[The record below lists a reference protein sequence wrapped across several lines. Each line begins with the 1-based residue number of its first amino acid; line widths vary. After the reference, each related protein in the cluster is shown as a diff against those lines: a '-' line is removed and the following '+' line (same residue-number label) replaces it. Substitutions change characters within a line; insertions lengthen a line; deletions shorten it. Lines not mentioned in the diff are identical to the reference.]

1 MKPLS
6 VYISEAMSSNY
17 EEFKSRL
24 ENVKSK
30 DGKGLIIQ
38 FIDEEKSANFTDKI
52 GLYSS
57 MVIPYNVKSTYSLMT
72 FKGANSRTPVDN
84 FIKKLGGELV
94 DEMTFKSSGFL
105 HRGPVTMDVNYKY
118 TVKVFQFDI
127 ENATKLSE
135 KQLNFIERPDM
146 YFKVSTSGF
155 FGIAS
160 IDKKYIWDVVKKYV

>member
-1 MKPLS
+1 MKTLFE
-6 VYISEAMSSNY
+6 YISEAMSSNY

-24 ENVKSK
+24 EAIKSK
-30 DGKGLIIQ
+30 NGKGLIIQ
-38 FIDEEKSANFTDKI
+38 FIDDERSANFTDKI

-57 MVIPYNVKSTYSLMT
+57 MVIPYNVRNTYSLMT
-72 FKGANSRTPVDN
+72 FKGTNSRTPVDK

-94 DEMTFKSSGFL
+94 DELTFKSSGFP

-135 KQLNFIERPDM
+135 KQLKFIERPDM
-146 YFKVSTSGF
+146 YFKASTSAF

-160 IDKKYIWDVVKKYV
+160 IDKKYIWDIVGKYL